1 MPTPQV
7 LAALA
12 GGLTALIALAVVAKV
27 LLARRRLPPPAAP
40 SLAINLASLGDHG
53 PPAVGP
59 SLECYNVPVRLAV
72 MVLAPVGRGAVPALE
87 KLPAAIDQIAPN
99 LSAVFDAHDTLIK
112 QWPPQLSPRGF
123 AQTFFSQVKL
133 PGERGRGTPWCALA
147 GRVECDPPLMV
158 GIALCAAAPNSLG
171 QFAIERSGQ
180 WLDALR
186 VRE

>member
-1 MPTPQV
+1 MQILAAAV
-7 LAALA
+7 GGLAALVA
-12 GGLTALIALAVVAKV
+12 VAVVAKA
-27 LLARRRLPPPAAP
+27 LLARRRLPAPPAP
-40 SLAINLASLGDHG
+40 SLAIDLASLGDCG

-72 MVLAPVGRGAVPALE
+72 MVLAPVGRGGIPSLE
-87 KLPAAIDQIAPN
+87 KLPAVIDQITPN
-99 LSAVFDAHDTLIK
+99 LSAVFDAHATLVK

-123 AQTFFSQVKL
+123 AHAFFAQVKL

-158 GIALCAAAPNSLG
+158 GLALCAATPNSLG
-171 QFAIERSGQ
+171 QFAVERSGQ